1 MNNTDL
7 LNDQLTTITNKFHN
21 CSSIMKLKGKY
32 NFHEKFSFNL
42 VPMRYVE
49 NIIKNIRNN
58 KASGGEVLLHT
69 LKQFGFTYQMLTDS
83 INDALCRGIFPDSLK
98 LANIAP
104 VHKKTK
110 LLIKK
115 IIGQ

>member
-7 LNDQLTTITNKFHN
+7 LNDQLTTITNKFQN

-32 NFHEKFSFNL
+32 NFHEKFSFKP

-58 KASGGEVLLHT
+58 KVSGGEIPLHT
-69 LKQFGFTYQMLTDS
+69 LKQSGFTYQMLTD
-83 INDALCRGIFPDSLK
+83 
-98 LANIAP
+98 
-104 VHKKTK
+104 
-110 LLIKK
+110 
-115 IIGQ
+115 